1 MAIDDRFEDLEP
13 RKAKPAPKDL
23 TVMGVAEIEAYI
35 ATLEAEI
42 TRARAA
48 IAAIAAK
55 QAQKSAAEAFF
66 KKG

>member
-1 MAIDDRFEDLEP
+1 MAIDERFEDLEP

-48 IAAIAAK
+48 IAAK

>member
-1 MAIDDRFEDLEP
+1 MSIDDRFEDSEP
-13 RKAKPAPKDL
+13 RKAKPVPKDL
-23 TVMGVAEIEAYI
+23 TVLGVAELEAYI

-42 TRARAA
+42 GRAR
-48 IAAIAAK
+48 AAIAAK

>member
-1 MAIDDRFEDLEP
+1 MAIDERFEDLEP

-42 TRARAA
+42 IRAR
-48 IAAIAAK
+48 AAIAAK

>member
-1 MAIDDRFEDLEP
+1 MAIDDRFEDPEP

-42 TRARAA
+42 DRAR
-48 IAAIAAK
+48 AAIAAK

-66 KKG
+66 RKG

>member
-48 IAAIAAK
+48 IAAK

>member
-42 TRARAA
+42 DRARS
-48 IAAIAAK
+48 AIAAK

-66 KKG
+66 RKG

>member
-42 TRARAA
+42 DRARAA
-48 IAAIAAK
+48 IAAK
-55 QAQKSAAEAFF
+55 QTQKSAAEAFF
-66 KKG
+66 RKG

>member
-23 TVMGVAEIEAYI
+23 TVLGVAELEAYI

-48 IAAIAAK
+48 IAAK

>member
-1 MAIDDRFEDLEP
+1 MSIDDRFEDSEP

-23 TVMGVAEIEAYI
+23 TVMGVAELEAYI

-42 TRARAA
+42 GRAR
-48 IAAIAAK
+48 AAIAAK

>member
-1 MAIDDRFEDLEP
+1 MAIDERFEDLEP

-42 TRARAA
+42 VRAR
-48 IAAIAAK
+48 AAIAAK

>member
-42 TRARAA
+42 DRAR
-48 IAAIAAK
+48 AAIAAK
-55 QAQKSAAEAFF
+55 QAQKSVAEAFF
-66 KKG
+66 RKG

>member
-1 MAIDDRFEDLEP
+1 MAIDERFEDLEP

-23 TVMGVAEIEAYI
+23 TVMGVAEIETYI

-42 TRARAA
+42 TRAR
-48 IAAIAAK
+48 AAIAAK

>member
-23 TVMGVAEIEAYI
+23 TVMGVAELEAYI
-35 ATLEAEI
+35 ATLEAEVG
-42 TRARAA
+42 RAR
-48 IAAIAAK
+48 AAIAAK

-66 KKG
+66 RKG

>member
-13 RKAKPAPKDL
+13 RKARPAPKDL

-48 IAAIAAK
+48 IAAK

>member
-1 MAIDDRFEDLEP
+1 MAIDDRLEDLEP
-13 RKAKPAPKDL
+13 RKGKPAPKDL
-23 TVMGVAEIEAYI
+23 TVMGVAEIETYI

-42 TRARAA
+42 TRARAV
-48 IAAIAAK
+48 IAAK

>member
-1 MAIDDRFEDLEP
+1 MAIDERFEDLEP

-35 ATLEAEI
+35 VTLEAEI
-42 TRARAA
+42 TRAR
-48 IAAIAAK
+48 AAIAAK

-66 KKG
+66 RKG

>member
-13 RKAKPAPKDL
+13 RKAKPTPKDL
-23 TVMGVAEIEAYI
+23 TVMGVAELEAYI
-35 ATLEAEI
+35 ATLQAEVE
-42 TRARAA
+42 RAR
-48 IAAIAAK
+48 AAIAAK

>member
-1 MAIDDRFEDLEP
+1 MAIDERFEDLEP

-35 ATLEAEI
+35 AALEAEI
-42 TRARAA
+42 TRAR
-48 IAAIAAK
+48 AAIAAK